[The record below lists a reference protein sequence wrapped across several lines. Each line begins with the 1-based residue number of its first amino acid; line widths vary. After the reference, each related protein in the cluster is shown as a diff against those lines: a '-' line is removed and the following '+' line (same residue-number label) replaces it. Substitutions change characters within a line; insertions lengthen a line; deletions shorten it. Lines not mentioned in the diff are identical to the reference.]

1 MRALAAFRSSGPLWL
16 AALLLGCATEWP
28 SRELFEA
35 RDAYRQAEVS
45 RAASFSRDRLADAK
59 KALERAEGANEAAPG
74 TPEARALAY
83 VALRRAEL
91 AKVSGDYEF
100 DRYVIAQLRERKRRG
115 ETQVASTTSTS
126 PQSAEVQTPPAA
138 DDATQGGEQI
148 LASLQAITA
157 VTDALSGLEP
167 LVTTKKTDDGLS
179 IRLDSSFLFEPKTAN
194 VLPGAHEKLD
204 RVAKALGELGEDET
218 IVVKGHTDA
227 TGDDAR
233 NLELSKKRADAVK
246 DYLVSRG
253 VAPERVRAEGRGKQ
267 EPMAPNDTAEGR
279 AQNRRVEI
287 TVMKKETP

>member
-1 MRALAAFRSSGPLWL
+1 MRALLALRSLGPAGL
-16 AALLLGCATEWP
+16 AVVFLGCATEWP
-28 SRELFEA
+28 SRELLEA
-35 RDAYRQAEVS
+35 RNAYREAEVS
-45 RAASFSRDRLADAK
+45 RAASFSQSRLADAK
-59 KALERAEGANEAAPG
+59 QALERAEGAYEAAPG
-74 TPEARALAY
+74 TAEARALAY

-100 DRYVIAQLRERKRRG
+100 DRYVIAQLRERKRRA
-115 ETQVASTTSTS
+115 EAPESSTASAGT
-126 PQSAEVQTPPAA
+126 PSADVQAPPAA
-138 DDATQGGEQI
+138 DDATQSGEQI
-148 LASLQAITA
+148 LAALNAITA

-167 LVTTKKTDDGLS
+167 LVTTKKTDEGFS
-179 IRLDSSFLFEPKTAN
+179 IRLDSSFLFEPKTAAI
-194 VLPGAHEKLD
+194 LPGAHEKLD
-204 RVAKALGELGEDET
+204 RVAKVLGELGEDET

-267 EPMAPNDTAEGR
+267 EPVAPNDTAEGR

-287 TVMKKETP
+287 TVMKKEAP